1 MDEDDEI
8 DELLSKAIDPFIEYD
23 DPQDVIDSDSQIT
36 KFLKDFN
43 ELQAQQIEF
52 EQANLKK
59 IRSDQHE
66 HHMAEHQHGNQE
78 EKKRDSDDE
87 EEESQPSGET
97 KVEETIDT
105 SSV

>member
-1 MDEDDEI
+1 
-8 DELLSKAIDPFIEYD
+8 
-23 DPQDVIDSDSQIT
+23 
-36 KFLKDFN
+36 
-43 ELQAQQIEF
+43 
-52 EQANLKK
+52 
-59 IRSDQHE
+59 
-66 HHMAEHQHGNQE
+66 MAEHQHGNQE